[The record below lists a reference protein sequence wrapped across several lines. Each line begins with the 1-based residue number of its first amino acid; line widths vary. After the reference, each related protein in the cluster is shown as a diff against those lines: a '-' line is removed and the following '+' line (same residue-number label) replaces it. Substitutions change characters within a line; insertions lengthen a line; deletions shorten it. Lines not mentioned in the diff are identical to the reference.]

1 MDEIMTTY
9 HITVWTWNGNEYD
22 PLIVY
27 EGEDL
32 EETKRRY
39 DSMSTDIDHPLIQ
52 LWEITEDEINLVDY
66 KES

>member
-1 MDEIMTTY
+1 MDELKTTY
-9 HITVWTWNGNEYD
+9 HITVWTWNGNEYES
-22 PLIVY
+22 LIVY
-27 EGEDL
+27 EDEDL

-52 LWEITEDEINLVDY
+52 LWEITEDENNLVDY